1 MALIGS
7 VAAAT
12 IAGPAGA
19 GGLLD
24 APVTIEKDAV
34 GAMPG
39 TVFTIEL
46 SCTDAAIDPPG
57 GGSSVASLE
66 FMFTVGETGTAAPDG
81 FNTVGFDNDTEC
93 TVTETDAA
101 TAATTSYACEDNGGS
116 FEPPAQFCATFG
128 PQAGPIGFI
137 VETESQEVQ
146 ITVTNTFDPPPPPP
160 PPPVELQPAFTG

>member
-66 FMFTVGETGTAAPDG
+66 FMFTVDETGTAAPDG

-101 TAATTSYACEDNGGS
+101 TATTTSYACEDNGAS
-116 FEPPAQFCATFG
+116 LDPPVEPCATSG
-128 PQAGPIGFI
+128 PQPDPIVFNVI
-137 VETESQEVQ
+137 DANQEVLV
-146 ITVTNTFDPPPPPP
+146 TVTNTFDPPP